1 MKNNACKR
9 VSTDQEAVELISREN
24 LEILMDRGSVENLL
38 GKQRAQKISSMNR
51 EVVEDLSRSQEEGL
65 IERNLSR
72 ICQEAVKLEKRRF
85 FKKGKTQKD
94 ECNKQAT

>member
-9 VSTDQEAVELISREN
+9 VSTDQEVVELISREN
-24 LEILMDRGSVENLL
+24 LEILMDRGSVKNLL

-65 IERNLSR
+65 IERNSSR
-72 ICQEAVKLEKRRF
+72 ICQEAVKLEERRF
-85 FKKGKTQKD
+85 FKKGKTQRD